1 MKKRYFMEGLKSGL
15 PICLGYFSV
24 SIAFGMMAIHL
35 KRPIGEAVLISLTN
49 LTSAGQFA
57 GLKIIGNRGGLIEV
71 FLSTLIINARYFLM
85 SLSISQKL
93 APKTKWYEKLLI
105 AYGITDEIFAI
116 SMSQTRALTFS
127 YMMGVIVISVFDW
140 VSGTFVGGIAS
151 SLLPVSV
158 MDAFGIALYGMFIA
172 IVIPAI
178 KKNRNN
184 RIAVMIALVLSTFFY
199 FSSWLSE
206 GWSIIVI
213 TVGVSALMA
222 WLCPIDQK
230 EEAFVDGLEGNAGD
244 DDHDVRDPA

>member
-127 YMMGVIVISVFDW
+127 YMMGVIVISVFGW
-140 VSGTFVGGIAS
+140 VSGTFVGGDRFLIAS
-151 SLLPVSV
+151 SLGHGCFW
-158 MDAFGIALYGMFIA
+158 D
-172 IVIPAI
+172 
-178 KKNRNN
+178 R
-184 RIAVMIALVLSTFFY
+184 LVWNVYRDRHS
-199 FSSWLSE
+199 
-206 GWSIIVI
+206 GN
-213 TVGVSALMA
+213 
-222 WLCPIDQK
+222 K
-230 EEAFVDGLEGNAGD
+230 EKSKQSDRGD
-244 DDHDVRDPA
+244 DRSCSQHVFLFFFVAERRVEHYCDHGGCKRFDGVAMSDRSKRGGVCGWLGRKCW

>member
-1 MKKRYFMEGLKSGL
+1 
-15 PICLGYFSV
+15 
-24 SIAFGMMAIHL
+24 
-35 KRPIGEAVLISLTN
+35 
-49 LTSAGQFA
+49 
-57 GLKIIGNRGGLIEV
+57 
-71 FLSTLIINARYFLM
+71 M

-127 YMMGVIVISVFDW
+127 YMMGVIVISVFGW

>member
-1 MKKRYFMEGLKSGL
+1 
-15 PICLGYFSV
+15 
-24 SIAFGMMAIHL
+24 
-35 KRPIGEAVLISLTN
+35 
-49 LTSAGQFA
+49 
-57 GLKIIGNRGGLIEV
+57 
-71 FLSTLIINARYFLM
+71 M

-105 AYGITDEIFAI
+105 AYGITDEIFAV

-127 YMMGVIVISVFDW
+127 YMMGVIVISVFGW
-140 VSGTFVGGIAS
+140 VSGTFVGG
-151 SLLPVSV
+151 
-158 MDAFGIALYGMFIA
+158 

-213 TVGVSALMA
+213 TVGISALMA

-230 EEAFVDGLEGNAGD
+230 EEAFVDGLEGNVGD